1 MADRIRVEFLEDGRI
16 KSTTDE
22 ISGPNHT
29 TAEKFFEELARM
41 TGGSVERS
49 RRTDKHGVAHSHQHG
64 EHTHEH

>member
-1 MADRIRVEFLEDGRI
+1 MPDKIRVEFLPDGRT

-22 ISGPNHT
+22 ISGPNHS

-41 TGGSVERS
+41 TGGPVERS
-49 RRTDKHGVAHSHQHG
+49 RRTDTLGVHHHHHEG